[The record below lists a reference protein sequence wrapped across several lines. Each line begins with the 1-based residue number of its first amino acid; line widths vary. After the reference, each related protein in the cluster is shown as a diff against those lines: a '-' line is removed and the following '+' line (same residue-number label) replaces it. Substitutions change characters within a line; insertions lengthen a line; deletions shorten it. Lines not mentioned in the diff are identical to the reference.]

1 MKILTFH
8 FLKNIRQKLLALK
21 DLYKQ
26 DLINAELYENKI
38 DLITKR
44 VEEILGDEFDS
55 LPNFQQKVI
64 MDTLKEDIKTKIK
77 IIPSVKRENNIDNLI
92 QAVDSRINKEKIYEE
107 KNSEIIDEVKK
118 SVDAS
123 KPMKRKINNKLSE
136 EKIKE
141 EKLIKSIVDD
151 WIAENAKTISKE
163 ILKKIKVFLNN
174 FILYDSRNILKIIL
188 DKHFSYLKIK
198 IIFFD

>member
-1 MKILTFH
+1 MKI
-8 FLKNIRQKLLALK
+8 
-21 DLYKQ
+21 
-26 DLINAELYENKI
+26 
-38 DLITKR
+38 
-44 VEEILGDEFDS
+44 
-55 LPNFQQKVI
+55 
-64 MDTLKEDIKTKIK
+64 
-77 IIPSVKRENNIDNLI
+77 
-92 QAVDSRINKEKIYEE
+92 

-163 ILKKIKVFLNN
+163 ILQKKIKSLF
-174 FILYDSRNILKIIL
+174 K
-188 DKHFSYLKIK
+188 
-198 IIFFD
+198 

>member
-1 MKILTFH
+1 MK
-8 FLKNIRQKLLALK
+8 K
-21 DLYKQ
+21 
-26 DLINAELYENKI
+26 
-38 DLITKR
+38 
-44 VEEILGDEFDS
+44 
-55 LPNFQQKVI
+55 
-64 MDTLKEDIKTKIK
+64 
-77 IIPSVKRENNIDNLI
+77 
-92 QAVDSRINKEKIYEE
+92 

-163 ILKKIKVFLNN
+163 ILQKKIKE
-174 FILYDSRNILKIIL
+174 DL
-188 DKHFSYLKIK
+188 DQ
-198 IIFFD
+198 

>member
-1 MKILTFH
+1 MK
-8 FLKNIRQKLLALK
+8 K
-21 DLYKQ
+21 
-26 DLINAELYENKI
+26 
-38 DLITKR
+38 
-44 VEEILGDEFDS
+44 
-55 LPNFQQKVI
+55 
-64 MDTLKEDIKTKIK
+64 
-77 IIPSVKRENNIDNLI
+77 
-92 QAVDSRINKEKIYEE
+92 

-163 ILKKIKVFLNN
+163 ILQKKIKSLF
-174 FILYDSRNILKIIL
+174 K
-188 DKHFSYLKIK
+188 
-198 IIFFD
+198 